1 MLIRKGIKLKTSAH
15 MTNANQDVSNAVGMK
30 FANIKRWDSA
40 VSTAAGLRYVNT
52 TDGRISVANAVG
64 MDFVNT
70 TNAKQD
76 VANAVGM
83 DFANTTNANFSLV
96 RWLRGRVA
104 RLCVGQRR
112 AHSGMSRRQRRQ
124 PLLPLVVCTQPRVA
138 RKVQTLTLRVARKV
152 QTLTLLPY
160 RRLRG
165 AHTQSPKANALEM
178 AQANIYYTTKK
189 LYYNTSKSYIGFIF
203 IKNM

>member
-30 FANIKRWDSA
+30 FANIKRWNSA

-64 MDFVNT
+64 MDF
-70 TNAKQD
+70 
-76 VANAVGM
+76 
-83 DFANTTNANFSLV
+83 ANTTNANFSFV
-96 RWLRGRVA
+96 RWRRGRVA

-189 LYYNTSKSYIGFIF
+189 IIL
-203 IKNM
+203 